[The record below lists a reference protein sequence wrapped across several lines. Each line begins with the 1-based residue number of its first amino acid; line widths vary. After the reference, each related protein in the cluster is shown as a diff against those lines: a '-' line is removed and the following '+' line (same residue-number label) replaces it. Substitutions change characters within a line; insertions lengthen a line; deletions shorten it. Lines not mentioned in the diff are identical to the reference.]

1 MELPEPQNS
10 TRTAIF
16 RHYEQTA
23 DRQGRPHLATGGLLA
38 LRSRLILPCLP
49 CLWIRLWIT
58 FCKKVWGGLPLWRS

>member
-23 DRQGRPHLATGGLLA
+23 DRQGRPHFGASEIGHECDRYLWLSFPLGKTG
-38 LRSRLILPCLP
+38 R
-49 CLWIRLWIT
+49 
-58 FCKKVWGGLPLWRS
+58 F